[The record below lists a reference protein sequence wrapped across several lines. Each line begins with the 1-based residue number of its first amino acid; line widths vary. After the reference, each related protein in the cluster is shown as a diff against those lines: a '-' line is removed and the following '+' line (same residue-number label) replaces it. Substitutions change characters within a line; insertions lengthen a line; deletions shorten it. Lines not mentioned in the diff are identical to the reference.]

1 MFATG
6 LIPNP
11 FGKSKKLEKN
21 KAQIRNQ
28 IAQSIY
34 YRRFTLVALNN
45 FEWIN
50 LPKTIKPR
58 YIERA
63 LFYNGSCVFGKSEKF
78 GYITLPCAMN
88 GDLNLYYEPT
98 DWSVIGNDYNEPFN
112 VNNSVLMRNNQFCIP
127 SEEDVMYYALKVA
140 DIERT
145 IDTNLAHHKIPW
157 MFRGTSKQILTLK
170 SIFNKMED
178 NEPVVF
184 MDDSIDPNSFSV
196 HELNTPFIIADL
208 EDHKRKV
215 ISEFYELYG
224 YSTTQTEKSER
235 LTMTESQVRVEF
247 SDSGYV
253 GAMFEYRKQACDEI
267 NRMFDFSGDKKIDV
281 KINRY
286 REKSEEFYELERMK
300 LKAQMGG
307 GGIDNGDLYRD
318 TE

>member
-1 MFATG
+1 
-6 LIPNP
+6 
-11 FGKSKKLEKN
+11 
-21 KAQIRNQ
+21 
-28 IAQSIY
+28 
-34 YRRFTLVALNN
+34 
-45 FEWIN
+45 
-50 LPKTIKPR
+50 
-58 YIERA
+58 
-63 LFYNGSCVFGKSEKF
+63 
-78 GYITLPCAMN
+78 
-88 GDLNLYYEPT
+88 
-98 DWSVIGNDYNEPFN
+98 
-112 VNNSVLMRNNQFCIP
+112 
-127 SEEDVMYYALKVA
+127 
-140 DIERT
+140 
-145 IDTNLAHHKIPW
+145 
-157 MFRGTSKQILTLK
+157 
-170 SIFNKMED
+170 MED

-184 MDDSIDPNSFSV
+184 LDDTVTPNAFDV
-196 HELNTPFIIADL
+196 YELNTPFIIADL

-300 LKAQMGG
+300 LNAQMGG
-307 GGIDNGDLYRD
+307 GGMGNGDLHRD